1 MSAFVRISRIHRVMK
16 REKRQDAFVR
26 LLQGLEWV
34 SRKRLIPPWQSQA
47 FCISFILS
55 SATLLP
61 LAIKHGIYSPQLGPA
76 HEHTRKIRFGP
87 AEPFYTDSR
96 MRALDPRHMT

>member
-1 MSAFVRISRIHRVMK
+1 MK

-34 SRKRLIPPWQSQA
+34 SRKRLTPPWQSQA

-55 SATLLP
+55 SAILLP
-61 LAIKHGIYSPQLGPA
+61 WTIKHEIYSPPLGPA
-76 HEHTRKIRFGP
+76 HEHTRKVGFGP
-87 AEPFYTDSR
+87 AEPLYTDSR
-96 MRALDPRHMT
+96 MRAPDPRHMT

>member
-1 MSAFVRISRIHRVMK
+1 MK

-55 SATLLP
+55 SAILLP

-76 HEHTRKIRFGP
+76 HEHTRKVRFGVLGQQSP
-87 AEPFYTDSR
+87 YIQIR
-96 MRALDPRHMT
+96 GCGRWILDI